1 VSSQLVFP
9 LTLAY
14 STFYFAFTDRI
25 KLRYAAAK
33 GDFSYGTYLFAY
45 PIQQM
50 LISPF
55 IFPFP
60 LIVLLS
66 IVLSLG
72 AGFLSWHLVEKW
84 FLPRRV
90 ARGSLIKTEPHAVSK
105 TPS

>member
-1 VSSQLVFP
+1 VSSQLLFP
-9 LTLAY
+9 LTLTY

-33 GDFSYGTYLFAY
+33 GDFSYGTYLYAY

-50 LISPF
+50 LVSTF
-55 IFPFP
+55 VFAFPI
-60 LIVLLS
+60 IVLLS

-84 FLPRRV
+84 FLSRRV
-90 ARGSLIKTEPHAVSK
+90 ARGPLIKTEPHSVSN
-105 TPS
+105 TLS